1 LNLNNVVSIAGVLFL
16 SMSGCAP
23 PSEEDLAQDVAVE
36 ELTTTGLSELSAKAA
51 TANTNDGNVAGN
63 VLDDNLATRWSGL
76 GPNAYLT
83 LDLGSKRIISAIDI
97 AWYKGDT
104 RKSSFIVSASTDG
117 TSFTKVYSATSSG
130 RTANYEG
137 YDFADSPARYVR
149 ITVSSNSENMWASIS
164 DVRVY
169 GFASTTSTSSTTT
182 THLFSDTFGA
192 SDGLITNEY
201 AFWNPT
207 SSSAVQS
214 TNWEMNSGSLFRQS
228 STAWTGKPDATGP
241 NATSSNGNDSVVF
254 RMMTKRADFGNVAVS
269 VKVRNNGLVTTS
281 RTPAQTYDGIHFW
294 VRYQAENSM
303 YYLSANR
310 RDNVVLIKKKVP
322 GGPTNGGTYYTLSS
336 NVSHTVP
343 YGSWQ
348 NLKATAKN
356 NSDGSVTISLYAEGV
371 LLVSATDHGTGG
383 PPITAP
389 GKTGLRGDN
398 CNFNFDDFTVDAL

>member
-1 LNLNNVVSIAGVLFL
+1 MKLNNLVSLVGVLFL

-23 PSEEDLAQDVAVE
+23 PSEAEPAQDVATE
-36 ELTTTGLSELSAKAA
+36 ELTTTGLAELSAKVA
-51 TANTNDGNVAGN
+51 TANTNDGNLPAN
-63 VLDDNLATRWSGL
+63 VLDGNLATRWSGL
-76 GPNAYLT
+76 GPNAYVT
-83 LDLGSKRIISAIDI
+83 LDLGSQRTVSALDI

-104 RKSSFIVSASTDG
+104 RKSSFIVSTSTDG
-117 TSFTKVYSATSSG
+117 TRFTKVYSATSSG
-130 RTANYEG
+130 RTADFEG
-137 YDFADSPARYVR
+137 YDFADAAARYVR
-149 ITVSSNSENMWASIS
+149 ITVASNSENLWASIS

-169 GFASTTSTSSTTT
+169 GFTTPPV
-182 THLFSDTFGA
+182 THLFSDTFNLA
-192 SDGLITNEY
+192 DGLITNEY
-201 AFWNPT
+201 AYWNPT
-207 SSSAVQS
+207 SSTAIQS
-214 TNWEMNSGSLFRQS
+214 NDWEMNSGSLFRQS
-228 STAWTGKPDATGP
+228 STAWSGKPDATGP
-241 NATSSNGNDSVVF
+241 DATSSNGNDSVVF

-269 VKVRNNGLVTTS
+269 VKVRNNGLVTSS

-336 NVSHTVP
+336 SVAHTVP

-371 LLVSATDHGTGG
+371 LLVSATDTGTGG

>member
-1 LNLNNVVSIAGVLFL
+1 VLFL
-16 SMSGCAP
+16 SASASIAGAAEAP
-23 PSEEDLAQDVAVE
+23 NQAFTAEGLT
-36 ELTTTGLSELSAKAA
+36 ELPVKSA
-51 TANTNDGNVAGN
+51 TANTNDGNVASN
-63 VLDDNLATRWSGL
+63 VLDGDLATRWSGL

-83 LDLGSKRIISAIDI
+83 IDLGSKRTVSAMDI

-104 RKSSFIVSASTDG
+104 RRSSFTVSTSTDG
-117 TSFTKVYSATSSG
+117 TTFTKVYAATSSG
-130 RTANYEG
+130 RSADFEG
-137 YDFADSPARYVR
+137 YDFADCAARFVR
-149 ITVSSNSENMWASIS
+149 VTVASNSENLWASIS

-169 GFASTTSTSSTTT
+169 GFTV
-182 THLFSDTFGA
+182 THLFSDSFDMA
-192 SDGLITNEY
+192 DGLITNEY
-201 AFWNPT
+201 AYWNPT
-207 SSSAVQS
+207 NGSAVQS
-214 TNWEMNSGSLFRQS
+214 SSWEMNSGSLFRQS
-228 STAWTGKPDATGP
+228 STAWSGRPDCVGP

-254 RMMTKRADFGNVAVS
+254 RMMTKRADFGDVAVS
-269 VKVRNNGLVTTS
+269 VKVRNNGLVTSS

-322 GGPTNGGTYYTLSS
+322 GGPTNDGTYYTLSS
-336 NVSHTVP
+336 TVSHTVP

-348 NLKATAKN
+348 HLKATAKN
-356 NSDGSVTISLYAEGV
+356 NSDGSVTVSLYAEGV

-383 PPITAP
+383 PPIRAA